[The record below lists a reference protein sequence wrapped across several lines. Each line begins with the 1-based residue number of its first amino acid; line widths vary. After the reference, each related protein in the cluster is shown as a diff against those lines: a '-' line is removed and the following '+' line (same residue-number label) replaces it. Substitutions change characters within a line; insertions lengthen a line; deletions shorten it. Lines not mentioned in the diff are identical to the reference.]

1 MKSKRRLLSL
11 ILVFSMIAGLYPNSY
26 VYAYSDTESLEVSS
40 EETADEATT
49 AYPAFH
55 PEPVIMDGVEIK
67 VSADEGV
74 FPESAVLSVNKPKA
88 SEEKKIENI
97 IEEERS
103 GTENV
108 AASYTYDIKVLDADG
123 NELQPE
129 DGQKV
134 EVSFSMA
141 EVSNTNLDTN
151 VYHISE
157 DKSGELSADT
167 LHVSENDD
175 TVTAETDGFSYY
187 TVEFTY
193 DEKQYVME
201 GDTSVALTDILS
213 YVGITKADGNVATD
227 SDVTAVSVSDESLF
241 SASNE
246 SGVWIVTAHQ
256 AFHTDEWMK
265 VTVDGVEYEIVVT
278 DASHERIYE
287 PNATHRIRIKI
298 NNVTFT
304 PGNINKDVSSWSVSH
319 FSVAKDFN
327 TLNTYHDTYSGNPV
341 GQEFVLDVSGSVS
354 QVAFWIEPNDDANE
368 LGGFASLS
376 GTTATFK
383 KEQPGL
389 IYMYYHSATVSYTVL
404 ENGPISVAP
413 TVTPPNSG
421 IKSNL

>member
-265 VTVDGVEYEIVVT
+265 VTVDGVEYEIKITDSMQITITIESVT
-278 DASHERIYE
+278 
-287 PNATHRIRIKI
+287 
-298 NNVTFT
+298 
-304 PGNINKDVSSWSVSH
+304 
-319 FSVAKDFN
+319 
-327 TLNTYHDTYSGNPV
+327 
-341 GQEFVLDVSGSVS
+341 
-354 QVAFWIEPNDDANE
+354 
-368 LGGFASLS
+368 
-376 GTTATFK
+376 
-383 KEQPGL
+383 
-389 IYMYYHSATVSYTVL
+389 
-404 ENGPISVAP
+404 
-413 TVTPPNSG
+413 
-421 IKSNL
+421 